1 MQTRIRFTTR
11 PVWLHGGRQVASRCL
26 TSALLAVVILS
37 SSFARAGTLEI
48 QFSGLNLEYDGT
60 NIFDAGVHNTAGS
73 GDPADGAALT
83 SMNFYLDNVLVGVLA
98 TDIYADLYIENVLN
112 IPSTGGGVTSSG
124 NNDAFGVDLLVGNV
138 VPAWGLALNI
148 DSMQF
153 FYTGSQIAITVA
165 GQASTLFAQSLP
177 FDLEFDFSQPITIV
191 MSSANLTNV
200 TSAGGFLTGFHASGT
215 GNVAGTGYLIP
226 EPGSLLLAG
235 CGLVGLVAF
244 AARRRKT

>member
-1 MQTRIRFTTR
+1 MQTRVRFTTQPIR
-11 PVWLHGGRQVASRCL
+11 LLGARQAAWRCL
-26 TSALLAVVILS
+26 TTALLAVVILS
-37 SSFARAGTLEI
+37 ASLARAGTLEI

-83 SMNFYLDNVLVGVLA
+83 SMNFYLDNVLVGVLT
-98 TDIYADLYIENVLN
+98 TDIYADLYIENVLS
-112 IPSTGGGVTSSG
+112 IPVSGGLVSSSG
-124 NNDAFGVDLLVGNV
+124 NSDSFGVDLLTGNSI
-138 VPAWGLALNI
+138 PAWGLALNI

-153 FYTGSQIAITVA
+153 FYTGSQISITVA
-165 GQASTLFAQSLP
+165 GLASTLFAQSLP
-177 FDLEFDFSQPITIV
+177 FDLEFDLSQPITIV

-244 AARRRKT
+244 TVRRRKT

>member
-1 MQTRIRFTTR
+1 MQTRVKFTTQPTR
-11 PVWLHGGRQVASRCL
+11 LLGARQVAWRCL
-26 TSALLAVVILS
+26 TTALLAGVLLS
-37 SSFARAGTLEI
+37 ASLGRAGTLEI

-83 SMNFYLDNVLVGVLA
+83 SMNFYLDNVLVGVLT

-112 IPSTGGGVTSSG
+112 IPVTGGLVSSSG
-124 NNDAFGVDLLVGNV
+124 NSDSFGVDLLTVKCV
-138 VPAWGLALNI
+138 RDWCMELKI

-153 FYTGSQIAITVA
+153 FYTGSQIAITVS
-165 GQASTLFAQSLP
+165 GLASTLFAQSLP
-177 FDLEFDFSQPITIV
+177 FDLEFDFLQPITIV
-191 MSSANLTNV
+191 MSSANLTNL

-235 CGLVGLVAF
+235 CGLVGLAAF